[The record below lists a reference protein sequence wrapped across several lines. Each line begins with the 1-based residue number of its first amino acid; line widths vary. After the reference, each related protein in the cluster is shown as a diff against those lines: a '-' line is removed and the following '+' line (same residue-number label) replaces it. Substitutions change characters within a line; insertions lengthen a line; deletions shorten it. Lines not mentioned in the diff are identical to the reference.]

1 MIAKMLLPV
10 LIALHLAAAALIID
24 SLRIDEQESG
34 HPDQPWQAVEWNPG
48 PGCVAGYANDE
59 VARYWSSQSR
69 RLNAT
74 DIDRRRCVNIH

>member
-34 HPDQPWQAVEWNPG
+34 RPRQPWHVVEWNPAS
-48 PGCVAGYANDE
+48 GCVSGLANDE
-59 VARYWSSQSR
+59 LSRYWSSFR
-69 RLNAT
+69 RLTAAAS
-74 DIDRRRCVNIH
+74 DQRDCVNIH